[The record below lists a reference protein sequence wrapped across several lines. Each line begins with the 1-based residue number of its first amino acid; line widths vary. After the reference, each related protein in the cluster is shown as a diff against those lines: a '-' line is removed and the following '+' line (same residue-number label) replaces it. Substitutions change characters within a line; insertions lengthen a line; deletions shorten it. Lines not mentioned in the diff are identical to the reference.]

1 MKKSVLFFFASCLW
15 SVATFAQLNMTLLSH
30 IEYDSDGNDI
40 WGWVAPDGTE
50 YAIMGLVNGVSIV
63 SLADPSNAQEVAF
76 IPGQNSIW
84 RDIKTWGN
92 YAYVTTDQS
101 GTTEGLTVIDMSNLP
116 ESAPYFHW
124 TPNLPDM
131 GVLQTCH
138 NLYIDENGYC
148 YLSGC
153 NLNNGGILYID
164 VFSQPG
170 TPIYVDKGA
179 PIYSHDVYVRNNRMY
194 TSEIYDGNLGVYDVS
209 DKANTVFLGNQ
220 QTPYTFTHNSWL
232 SDDGMVSFTTDE
244 RPNAPIGA
252 FDVSDPAD
260 IVELDQF
267 RPLAT
272 LGQGIIPHNVHVWQD
287 WLIISY
293 YTAGGVVVDASRPG
307 NLIEVGNFDTF
318 LGVQAGFNGAWGA
331 YPFLPSGTVLVSDIN
346 SGLYVLAPTYVR
358 ACWLE
363 GQVTDLANGSAING
377 VDISIAASQANATL
391 SDPLGKYATGLATAG
406 LYAVTFTKEG
416 YLPLTVQAE
425 LNNGELT
432 VLDVQ
437 LTPLTPVT
445 LSGLVVDAITNEPVP
460 FAKIQA
466 IGSLSSSSI
475 SAGADGAFS
484 VNTLFVGQYQLVAGA
499 WGYKHKNIPS
509 LQLQE
514 DNQLVIA
521 LDRGYQ
527 DDFILSQGWIT
538 DSSTPPAS
546 SGFWVREKPIGTF
559 DNGQT
564 VNPDEDVSN
573 DLGDVCYLTGNAGGG
588 IGEDDVDNG
597 VVILSSPP
605 MDLSV
610 YVDPIISY
618 NLWFVN
624 TGGNGT
630 PNDALVV
637 KLTNGIETVTVETV
651 TQSQGAWRERSE
663 IRVADHFSPLA
674 GPISIVFET
683 SDFQSSGHVVEA
695 GVDAFLVEGELI
707 SHTESSPL
715 ELADLRIQPN
725 PYTESFSL
733 QYDLGVPADQ
743 AELLVINTLGQVVL
757 RMPLPAAE
765 GQVTVG
771 NTLPVGHYSL
781 LIRANGQLWQA
792 GQVVKQ

>member
-116 ESAPYFHW
+116 ESAPYFRW

-346 SGLYVLAPTYVR
+346 SGLYVLAPTYMR

-377 VDISIAASQANATL
+377 VDISIAASQPNATL

-597 VVILSSPP
+597 VVILTSPP

-637 KLTNGIETVTVETV
+637 KLTNGTETVTVETV
-651 TQSQGAWRERSE
+651 NQSQGAWRERSE
-663 IRVADHFSPLA
+663 IRVADHLSPLA

-683 SDFQSSGHVVEA
+683 SDFQATGHVVEA

-707 SHTESSPL
+707 SHTEGGPL